1 MAIAKRQTIS
11 SVIYLT
17 LLLCFSP
24 ADALAQSAPGGEWTK
39 PFTPDRHTV
48 VLYHFDEGE
57 GNETHD
63 ARKGI
68 AHWSGHACLVQIV

>member
-63 ARKGI
+63 AAAIPQRGRARAGK
-68 AHWSGHACLVQIV
+68 